1 MRPTWRVRHIDP
13 VLCPRFLVSSFGGD
27 VDIDAKAIIVEGE
40 LVDDQ
45 GVLVQNVHLATNTVV
60 RLDQV
65 SNKLNLIGRG
75 WPLVQQPAVWENPRG
90 RNAKHQKKYEGERRT
105 PPLLSLLVGVVEE
118 LETEA
123 GARSPEHD
131 LLFLLSNLEANTYIT
146 VVLPQFWRASWI
158 FNVTAKLFTSTPNS
172 ALTCPQAGAV
182 YVQAVL
188 QVACFSRLE
197 SGHKACLTLTVVSW
211 GVPLYI
217 LNYNNATGLFI
228 QPPLHSG
235 EVLRQD
241 CHIWLRFFLAK
252 YSRSIV

>member
-1 MRPTWRVRHIDP
+1 MQNIRKKIPTSTFPACWGCGRASDRGRSKVTWA
-13 VLCPRFLVSSFGGD
+13 RFAFSSF
-27 VDIDAKAIIVEGE
+27 KFW
-40 LVDDQ
+40 
-45 GVLVQNVHLATNTVV
+45 
-60 RLDQV
+60 
-65 SNKLNLIGRG
+65 S
-75 WPLVQQPAVWENPRG
+75 
-90 RNAKHQKKYEGERRT
+90 KH
-105 PPLLSLLVGVVEE
+105 
-118 LETEA
+118 
-123 GARSPEHD
+123 
-131 LLFLLSNLEANTYIT
+131 IT

-172 ALTCPQAGAV
+172 ALTCPQAWAV

-241 CHIWLRFFLAK
+241 CHIWLCFFLAE
-252 YSRSIV
+252 YYQSNV